1 MNNRIRSAMIIAVS
15 VCLAIAAI
23 CGAAAQGGGNE
34 GHSDSR
40 IARGFEIAPVPL
52 NLEGKN
58 RALVGLGSYI
68 VNAVGDCNACHTNRL
83 PEFVPGGNPLLGQ
96 PEQIDVERYMIGG
109 RQFMGGTIRSRNL
122 TPDPATGL
130 PAGYTFEQF
139 LQVMTTGEDL
149 KKLPPHVPSFE
160 HDLLQSPMPWPVFHK
175 MTERDILAVY
185 EYLRSIPSRPGFPR
199 G

>member
-1 MNNRIRSAMIIAVS
+1 MKNRIKSAKIIAVS

-23 CGAAAQGGGNE
+23 CGVAAQGGDDK

-40 IARGFEIAPVPL
+40 VKRGFEIAPVPL
-52 NLEGKN
+52 NLEGKK

-68 VNAVGDCNACHTNRL
+68 VNAAGDCNACHTSFV
-83 PEFVPGGNPLLGQ
+83 PEFVPEGNPFLGQ
-96 PEQIDVERYMIGG
+96 PEQIDVERYLIGG
-109 RQFMGGTIRSRNL
+109 RRFLGGTIRSRNL

-160 HDLLQSPMPWPVFHK
+160 HDLLQAPMPWPVFHK

-199 G
+199 E

>member
-1 MNNRIRSAMIIAVS
+1 MNNRIRSAKIIAVS
-15 VCLAIAAI
+15 VFLAIAAI
-23 CGAAAQGGGNE
+23 YGAAAQGGDNE

-40 IARGFEIAPVPL
+40 IKRGFEIAPVPL

-68 VNAVGDCNACHTNRL
+68 VNAVGDCSACHTNRL
-83 PEFVPGGNPLLGQ
+83 PEFVAGGNPFLGQ
-96 PEQIDVERYMIGG
+96 PEQIDVERYLIGG

-130 PAGYTFEQF
+130 PAGYTSEQF

-199 G
+199 P